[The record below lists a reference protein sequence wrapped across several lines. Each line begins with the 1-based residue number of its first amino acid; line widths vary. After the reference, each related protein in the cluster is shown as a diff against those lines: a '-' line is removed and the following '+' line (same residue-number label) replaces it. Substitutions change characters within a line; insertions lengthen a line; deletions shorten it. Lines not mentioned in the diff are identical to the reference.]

1 MRAAEA
7 NLDGKD
13 ESNRG
18 EKNTN
23 EANVIGCDYVGGIC
37 RINAARRGSNEFHVA
52 NPDYTRNE
60 EKIVANWI
68 NEGIVAGY
76 GNYVGGITG
85 LNTGIVENCS
95 SEVAADDTARNITDA
110 ASLKGDYV
118 GGIAG
123 YNNGKITS
131 GTVSD
136 YLNTTIR
143 MVCYITGRNY
153 VGGIVGYNDVD
164 ASVEN
169 YELEGGFIK
178 GTGVFVGGYAGFNST
193 AELLRDKTWKSNPNK

>member
-1 MRAAEA
+1 M
-7 NLDGKD
+7 
-13 ESNRG
+13 
-18 EKNTN
+18 
-23 EANVIGCDYVGGIC
+23 
-37 RINAARRGSNEFHVA
+37 
-52 NPDYTRNE
+52 
-60 EKIVANWI
+60 
-68 NEGIVAGY
+68 
-76 GNYVGGITG
+76 GGITG

-178 GTGVFVGGYAGFNST
+178 VRVSLSEDMPEFNSSV
-193 AELLRDKTWKSNPNK
+193 ELLRNKNVEIQIPMR